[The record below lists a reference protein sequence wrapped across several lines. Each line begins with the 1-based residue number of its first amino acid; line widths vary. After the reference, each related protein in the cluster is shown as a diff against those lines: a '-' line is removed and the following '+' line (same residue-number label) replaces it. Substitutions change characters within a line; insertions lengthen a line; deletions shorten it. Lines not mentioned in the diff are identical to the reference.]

1 MSDPKLD
8 AWARLRHALRTP
20 IGQILGYGELLEEL
34 AVEKGQEALVPDLQR
49 IKEAAR
55 RMLALVETED
65 PGSAPA
71 EAPAARAD
79 VAEPARAPSLPE
91 AGAPARL
98 LVVDDNEMNRDML
111 SRRLSGRGYAV
122 EVAKDGREAL
132 AAVEQGAFDVILL
145 DVMMPE
151 LSGIEVLKTIRGSFS
166 ESDLPVIMATARD
179 ASQDVVEAL
188 KLGANDYVTKPLDF
202 PVVLARVETQI
213 GLKRQKEEI
222 RRLARDL
229 DLRNRFIQRTFG
241 RYLSEEIVSGLLD
254 SPEGLKLGGESRR
267 VTLLM
272 SDLRG
277 FTSISETLS
286 AEQVVRLL
294 NSYLGAMA
302 EVILKHQGTIDE
314 FVGDAILAIFGAPV
328 KRADDAGRALACAVE
343 MQLALESLNERNAGD
358 GLPRLEMGIAVHS
371 GDVVVGNIGSER
383 RTKYGVVGPPINLTG
398 RIESFTVGGQIL
410 ISETVRDEAGDVV
423 QVGDRLSISAK
434 GAKEPL
440 TVFELRG
447 IGGGYD
453 LFLFEKRDEMRPLA
467 VELPVRYWVVED
479 KRVGTEAFEGRF
491 VALSVTGGLVRPA
504 RDLRLLSNLKL
515 ILCPEGEEVKGDL
528 YGKVVERREEGE
540 GLFSVRFT
548 SVPPAVEA
556 WLRHRLAG

>member
-1 MSDPKLD
+1 
-8 AWARLRHALRTP
+8 
-20 IGQILGYGELLEEL
+20 
-34 AVEKGQEALVPDLQR
+34 
-49 IKEAAR
+49 
-55 RMLALVETED
+55 MLALVETED
-65 PGSAPA
+65 PASASAA
-71 EAPAARAD
+71 EAPAVRSDAGEPGAKPRL
-79 VAEPARAPSLPE
+79 AEA
-91 AGAPARL
+91 AGPARL

-122 EVAKDGREAL
+122 EVAKDGHEAL
-132 AAVEQGAFDVILL
+132 AAVEGGSFDVILL

-151 LSGIEVLKTIRGSFS
+151 LSGIEVLKRIRHKWS
-166 ESDLPVIMATARD
+166 ESDLPVVMATARD

-222 RRLARDL
+222 HRLAQDL
-229 DLRNRFIQRTFG
+229 DIRNRFIQQTFG
-241 RYLSEEIVSGLLD
+241 RYLSEEIVRGLLD

-277 FTSISETLS
+277 FTSISEALS

-328 KRADDAGRALACAVE
+328 KRADDARRALACAVE
-343 MQLALESLNERNAGD
+343 MQLAIETLNERNAAE
-358 GLPRLEMGIAVHS
+358 GLPRLEMGIAVHT
-371 GDVVVGNIGSER
+371 GEVVVGNIGSEK

-410 ISETVRDEAGDVV
+410 ISSAVCEEAGDVV
-423 QVGDRLSISAK
+423 QVGDRLSIAAK
-434 GAKEPL
+434 GAREPL

-447 IGGGYD
+447 IAGGYD
-453 LFLFEKRDEMRPLA
+453 LYLFEKRDEMRPLA
-467 VELPVRYWVVED
+467 RELAVRYWVVED
-479 KRVGTEAFEGRF
+479 KRVGTEAFDGHF
-491 VALSVTGGLVRPA
+491 VSLAVTGGLVRPA
-504 RDLRLLSNLKL
+504 RGLRLLSNLKL
-515 ILCPEGEEVKGDL
+515 VLLPEDEEAKGDL

-540 GLFSVRFT
+540 GLFAVRFT
-548 SVPPAVEA
+548 SVPPAIEQ
-556 WLRHRLAG
+556 WLRRRLAG

>member
-1 MSDPKLD
+1 VTEPRLD

-34 AVEKGQEALVPDLQR
+34 ALEKGQEALVPDLRR
-49 IKEAAR
+49 IREAAR
-55 RMLALVETED
+55 RMLELVETED
-65 PGSAPA
+65 PASAAGAPA
-71 EAPAARAD
+71 PRPDAAEARH
-79 VAEPARAPSLPE
+79 APPIPE
-91 AGAPARL
+91 GQGPARL

-111 SRRLSGRGYAV
+111 SRRLTGRGYTV
-122 EVAKDGREAL
+122 EVAKDGHEAL
-132 AAVEQGAFDVILL
+132 AAVGRGSFDVILL

-151 LSGIEVLKTIRGSFS
+151 LSGIEVLERIRASWS
-166 ESDLPVIMATARD
+166 QSDLPVVMATARD

-188 KLGANDYVTKPLDF
+188 KRGANDYVTKPLDF

-229 DLRNRFIQRTFG
+229 DVRNRFIQQTFG

-254 SPEGLKLGGESRR
+254 SPEGLKLGGESRQ

-277 FTSISETLS
+277 FTSISEALS

-328 KRADDAGRALACAVE
+328 KRPDDAPRALACAVE
-343 MQLALESLNERNAGD
+343 MQLALEALNERNAAQ

-371 GDVVVGNIGSER
+371 GEVVVGNIGSEK

-410 ISETVRDEAGDVV
+410 ISEAVREEAGDVV
-423 QVGDRLSISAK
+423 QVGDRLQIAAK

-453 LFLFEKRDEMRPLA
+453 LFLFEKRAEMRPLA
-467 VELPVRYWVVED
+467 VELAVRYWVVED
-479 KRVGTEAFEGRF
+479 KRVGTEAFDGRF

-504 RDLRLLSNLKL
+504 RGLRLLSNLKL
-515 ILCPEGEEVKGDL
+515 VLLPDGEEPKGDL

-540 GLFSVRFT
+540 GLFAVRFT
-548 SVPPAVEA
+548 SVPPAIEA
-556 WLRHRLAG
+556 WLRGRLAG